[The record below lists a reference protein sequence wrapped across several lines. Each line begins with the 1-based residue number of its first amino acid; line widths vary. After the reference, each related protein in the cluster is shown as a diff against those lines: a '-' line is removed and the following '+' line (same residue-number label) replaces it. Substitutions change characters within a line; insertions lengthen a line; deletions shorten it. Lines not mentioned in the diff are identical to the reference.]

1 MYSYR
6 SWLPLFV
13 IATLAFGCS
22 SEPAA
27 EEGTTED
34 TAVVDAAAIEE
45 AIEAANTQFETAVAA
60 NDTVAIANLY
70 AEDGSVLP
78 PFMPR
83 GEGRDA
89 VRGVFASLLTPSP
102 NPTLTLD
109 TDKVIVSESG
119 DMATEIGRWA
129 ISGTTPDGMEWQE
142 SGKNL
147 RVWSN
152 VGGTWQII
160 ADAWNS
166 DAPPAPMPA
175 EGGV

>member
-1 MYSYR
+1 MYFHR
-6 SWLPLFV
+6 NWLPLFV
-13 IATLAFGCS
+13 IAALAFGCS

-34 TAVVDAAAIEE
+34 TAVVDAASIKAAID
-45 AIEAANTQFETAVAA
+45 AANAQFETAVAA

-70 AEDGSVLP
+70 AEDATVLP

-83 GEGRDA
+83 GHGRDA
-89 VRGVFASLLTPSP
+89 VRGVFSQLLAPSP
-102 NPTLTLD
+102 NPTLNLD
-109 TDKVIVSESG
+109 NDMVIVSESG
-119 DMATEIGRWA
+119 DMATEIGTWD
-129 ISGTTPDGMEWQE
+129 ISGTAPDGMEWQE
-142 SGKNL
+142 NGKNL
-147 RVWSN
+147 RVWKN
-152 VGGTWQII
+152 VGGTWLII

>member
-1 MYSYR
+1 MHFHR
-6 SWLPLFV
+6 SWLSLLV
-13 IATLAFGCS
+13 IAALAFGCS

-34 TAVVDAAAIEE
+34 TAAVDTAAIEA

-70 AEDGSVLP
+70 ADDAIVLP

-89 VRGVFASLLTPSP
+89 VRGVFSTLLAPS
-102 NPTLTLD
+102 TSTSLTLD
-109 TDKVIVSESG
+109 TNKVIVSESG
-119 DMATEIGRWA
+119 DMATEIGTFA
-129 ISGTTPDGMEWQE
+129 VSGTMADGTEWSE
-142 SGKNL
+142 SGKSL
-147 RVWSN
+147 RVWRN

-160 ADAWNS
+160 ADAWNG
-166 DAPPAPMPA
+166 DAPPAPMPT